1 MISFVT
7 WILQLL
13 WVSIAFGLSIR
24 GYNSGLAGSW
34 VTDEIIVN
42 KFSCDPNQLQAVGN
56 RPLLYQ
62 NPDIKP
68 SDVSQF
74 RLMPPTHS
82 NNGSTGV
89 RWRTSIP
96 LNNADISWN
105 KCLRLDFELSHKFR
119 EVCLTKGLTFC
130 NRPCSELGD
139 CQIETLEK
147 IKINEELY
155 SSQSSSVSDT
165 STQVWALSMMM
176 NIPLL
181 LHCVIQTQK

>member
-1 MISFVT
+1 M
-7 WILQLL
+7 
-13 WVSIAFGLSIR
+13 SITFGLSIR
-24 GYNSGLAGSW
+24 GYNSGFAGSC

-74 RLMPPTHS
+74 RLMPPTSSNSGVKVKNRYTVDQCRHS
-82 NNGSTGV
+82 MKEVSEAGFGTFTQIQRGV
-89 RWRTSIP
+89 S
-96 LNNADISWN
+96 
-105 KCLRLDFELSHKFR
+105 LRQ
-119 EVCLTKGLTFC
+119 GLTFC
-130 NRPCSELGD
+130 KRPYSELGD

-147 IKINEELY
+147 LKINEELY

-165 STQVWALSMMM
+165 STRV
-176 NIPLL
+176 
-181 LHCVIQTQK
+181 